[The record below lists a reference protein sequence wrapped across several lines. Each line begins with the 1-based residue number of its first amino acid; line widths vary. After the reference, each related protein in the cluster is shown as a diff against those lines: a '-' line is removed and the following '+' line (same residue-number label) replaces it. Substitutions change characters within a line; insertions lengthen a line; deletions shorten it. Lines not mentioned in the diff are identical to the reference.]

1 MSGRSLLLIGCSIGL
16 TACASLS
23 PPPAPDIASTASAP
37 VDSVWF
43 TGSSNIRHF
52 ICRTTQVAV
61 SAEAA
66 IDEFDRTRVDGMPAV
81 SSGALAIPVQS
92 LDCGIQK
99 MNQDLLVTLGAT
111 TNPTI
116 SFRLW
121 NYVVFDRKEP
131 RSVRMNGLL
140 RMAGKEK
147 MMVVYGKVQ
156 RNPGG
161 DLRLRGKRMI
171 DVREYGIVPPTKFL
185 GLVRVNKNVTVH
197 FDIAVRPLIDPLG
210 VLTSSLQ

>member
-1 MSGRSLLLIGCSIGL
+1 MSRKSLLRIGCSVGL

-23 PPPAPDIASTASAP
+23 PPPAPDIAPTASAP
-37 VDSVWF
+37 VDKVWF
-43 TGSSNIRHF
+43 TGSSNIKRF
-52 ICRTTQVAV
+52 NCRATQVAV

-66 IDEFDRTRVDGMPAV
+66 IEDFDRTRADGLPAV
-81 SSGALAIPVQS
+81 KGGALAIPVQS

-99 MNQDLLVTLGAT
+99 MNHDLLITLGST

-116 SFRLW
+116 SFLLW
-121 NYVVFDRKEP
+121 NYVVLDRNDP

-156 RNPGG
+156 RNPSGE
-161 DLRLRGKRMI
+161 LRLRGKRMI

-185 GLVRVNKNVTVH
+185 GLVRVDKNVTVH

-210 VLTSSLQ
+210 ILTSALQ